1 MPKQSVHITQI
12 SSKRYASRSMRA
24 LPLIILVW
32 LAIGMLAS
40 CDDEKKEVISGK
52 TDPETTPTMTTRD
65 VSTLI
70 SDSGITRYKI
80 TSPLWLMYE
89 EAKEPKWRFPNG
101 LHLEKFDLR
110 FKPEASIDCDSA
122 TYHKDRQIWQLDGYV
137 NVRNTQGEKFL
148 TNQLFWNQ
156 RQQKIYSDSFIHI
169 ERDGKVIEG
178 YGFESNE
185 QMTRYHVLRVAGIFP
200 AEQFKQPAN
209 TPQRSDSINKLPTAT
224 PAPGI
229 TPFNPN
235 NPHIIISGQD
245 DDSRFKKRNVRS
257 IRSASAI
264 KPIKVEEPVK
274 PRKKNPLSR

>member
-1 MPKQSVHITQI
+1 
-12 SSKRYASRSMRA
+12 MRA
-24 LPLIILVW
+24 LPLIIMAWLVISIF
-32 LAIGMLAS
+32 AA
-40 CDDEKKEVISGK
+40 CDDEKKEVIPGK
-52 TDPETTPTMTTRD
+52 TDPEKTPTMTTRD

-89 EAKEPKWRFPNG
+89 EAKEPKWRFPDG
-101 LHLEKFDLR
+101 LHLEKLDIR

-209 TPQRSDSINKLPTAT
+209 LPQHPDSIDKSPAAT

-229 TPFNPN
+229 TPFNPDR
-235 NPHIIISGQD
+235 PHMIASGQD

-257 IRSASAI
+257 IHSVSTA
-264 KPIKVEEPVK
+264 KPIKVEESVK

>member
-1 MPKQSVHITQI
+1 MPQQPADITQT
-12 SSKRYASRSMRA
+12 ASQRHAAGSMRA
-24 LPLIILVW
+24 LPLIILAW
-32 LAIGMLAS
+32 LAIGMFAA
-40 CDDEKKEVISGK
+40 CDEEKKDVISGK

-101 LHLEKFDLR
+101 LHLEKFDLK

-137 NVRNTQGEKFL
+137 NVRNTKGEKFL

-156 RQQKIYSDSFIHI
+156 RLQKIYSDSFIHI

-200 AEQFKQPAN
+200 AEQFKQPVN
-209 TPQRSDSINKLPTAT
+209 VPNSTDSVNGSPGAAS
-224 PAPGI
+224 APGVV
-229 TPFNPN
+229 TFDPAT
-235 NPHIIISGQD
+235 PHIITSGQD
-245 DDSRFKKRNVRS
+245 DDTRFKKRNVRK
-257 IRSASAI
+257 IQPGSAV
-264 KPIKVEEPVK
+264 KPIKINESEK